1 MNTSVFFDIISTIG
15 FGIAL
20 IFCLKISK
28 NVMDKASRMFLFASM
43 GIYFFTGIGKLLQ
56 WFSVTDYFTP
66 YIGFF
71 EVLFV
76 PFFLFFVYSFDINN
90 ELKKR
95 KKVEE
100 ALQKSNDDLEIRVRE
115 RTAELA
121 TSNETLK
128 LEIAERTHAEKIL
141 RESEEQIRNLLDS
154 TAEAIYGID
163 IEGNCTFC
171 NPACLRMLGYS
182 SLDELIGKNM
192 HNLIHHSRN
201 DGTPYPVKDCRIYQ
215 AIVRGEGFHAD
226 DEVLWRADGT
236 CFPAEYWSYP
246 VRRNNEV
253 VGAVMTFFD
262 ITKRRQ
268 AEEGLL
274 QSEEKYRMLIE
285 NNQDGI
291 FISLDDKIKFAN
303 EAFAR
308 IHGYTAE
315 EIIGKDI
322 RDITTPEDIDKA
334 VDIFRRI
341 QAGDD
346 APREFELLALHRDR
360 KTRIF
365 VNMNVGRITYCGMW
379 ANMGTVKDIT
389 ERKKAEEMQ
398 LENQRLVYLNKAK
411 SEFLANMSHELRTP
425 LNSIIGF
432 TELLK
437 QKAAGELNEK
447 QDRYV
452 ENVLTNSKFLLNLIA
467 DILDFNKIEEGRMDL
482 VIETLSVPETVNKT
496 LELLKENASRK
507 YVILKAEL
515 DPELSVIEADRQR
528 FDQILF
534 NLVGNAI
541 KFSKTEGGTVTI
553 TTKKEGNMGIFQ
565 VTDMGIG
572 IKEHDIERMFKAFE
586 QLDAGITRKY
596 GGTGLGL
603 AITKRLVELHG
614 GEITV
619 VSKYGQGSTFTFS
632 IPISRGWN

>member
-20 IFCLKISK
+20 IFCLQVRK
-28 NVMDKASRMFLFASM
+28 NVIDKATRMFLFASM

-56 WFSVTDYFTP
+56 WFSITDYFIP
-66 YIGFF
+66 YLGFF

-76 PFFLFFVYSFDINN
+76 PFFLFFVYSFDINH

-100 ALQKSNDDLEIRVRE
+100 ALQRSNNDLEIRINE

-121 TSNETLK
+121 TSNESLK

-163 IEGNCTFC
+163 LNGNCTFC

-182 SLDELIGKNM
+182 GLDDLIGKNM
-192 HNLIHHSRN
+192 HNLTHHSRN
-201 DGTPYPVKDCRIYQ
+201 DQ
-215 AIVRGEGFHAD
+215 AIVGGEGFHAE
-226 DEVLWRADGT
+226 DELLWRADGT

-268 AEEGLL
+268 AEERLL

-291 FISLDDKIKFAN
+291 FISQYDKIQFAN
-303 EAFAR
+303 KAFAR
-308 IHGYTAE
+308 IHGYTVE

-322 RDITTPEDIDKA
+322 REIITPEDIDKA
-334 VDIFRRI
+334 VDIFRGI
-341 QAGDD
+341 QAGND
-346 APREFELLALHRDR
+346 APREFELRALHRDR

-389 ERKKAEEMQ
+389 ERKKVEEMQ

-482 VIETLSVPETVNKT
+482 VIETLSVPETINKA

-507 YVILKAEL
+507 YVTLKAEL
-515 DPELSVIEADRQR
+515 DPELNVIEADRQR
-528 FDQILF
+528 FDQILS

-541 KFSKTEGGTVTI
+541 KFSRTEGGTVTI

-565 VTDMGIG
+565 ISDTGIG
-572 IKEHDIERMFKAFE
+572 IKEHDIERLFKAFE
-586 QLDAGITRKY
+586 QLESGISRKY

-614 GEITV
+614 GEITA